1 MSLLAEF
8 VQKMA
13 DGQVPNALRPWL
25 AGGTL
30 VGVGKVAKDGSPVPL
45 DRDARPIVM
54 GQVFRKLVGKCLYR
68 MDLSSMRQR
77 LLPTQL
83 AVGLSNGAETLV
95 HACREWIGRN
105 RDREDVVLRPV
116 HPGRSAV
123 CAGFGQ
129 IRGTVL
135 WCQLAL
141 DILGVVWR
149 AAQEANKDAS

>member
-1 MSLLAEF
+1 MVKSPTLYGL
-8 VQKMA
+8 
-13 DGQVPNALRPWL
+13 
-25 AGGTL
+25 GGTL

-68 MDLSSMRQR
+68 IDVSSMRQR

-105 RDREDVVLRPV
+105 RDREDVVLLQRDVKNAFNELLPV
-116 HPGRSAV
+116 Q
-123 CAGFGQ
+123 F
-129 IRGTVL
+129 I
-135 WCQLAL
+135 
-141 DILGVVWR
+141 
-149 AAQEANKDAS
+149 